1 MNRNQLPDHYSHSYQ
16 RASIPVSNLLQSNG
30 VGAESKL
37 LIIREFWNSFWSGKT
52 MGEMARKFNGLLLYL
67 MPLQNSIPQRIT
79 QCCCNRYC
87 YSIPNLNVSETK
99 QKMIIVHAQSVRPV
113 CPQHTIISTL
123 ITTSVSFKKWFY
135 SMFQEIT
142 ENSTV
147 HFNCYISYC

>member
-1 MNRNQLPDHYSHSYQ
+1 
-16 RASIPVSNLLQSNG
+16 
-30 VGAESKL
+30 
-37 LIIREFWNSFWSGKT
+37 
-52 MGEMARKFNGLLLYL
+52 
-67 MPLQNSIPQRIT
+67 
-79 QCCCNRYC
+79 
-87 YSIPNLNVSETK
+87 LNVSETK